1 MEFFSWPS
9 PLSKFTTSSSQVTK
23 EETSL
28 TMLDL
33 ISGGQVGRI
42 RVAERR
48 LDTKAMSRAE
58 SEGSLK
64 IKKSK
69 ILSQCTFMVS
79 QSD

>member
-1 MEFFSWPS
+1 
-9 PLSKFTTSSSQVTK
+9 
-23 EETSL
+23 
-28 TMLDL
+28 MLDL

>member
-1 MEFFSWPS
+1 MADFSWPS
-9 PLSKFTTSSSQVTK
+9 PLKTATSSSSQVTK

-48 LDTKAMSRAE
+48 LDMKAMSRAE

-64 IKKSK
+64 MRKGFSRGRK
-69 ILSQCTFMVS
+69 VE
-79 QSD
+79 